1 MNFDEARYLMVEQQI
16 RPWNVEEPSVRQ
28 AFMTVKREDFVPFAF
43 REVAFAEIQIPLAQ
57 GQCML
62 APYLEGRLLQEAL
75 IQPSDVVLEIGT
87 GTGFTA
93 AMLGILAREVV
104 SVEIVPELAAS
115 AKNNLRTNG
124 FVNVEVREQDG
135 STLTEKDGTY
145 DAIVL
150 SGSVAEVPK
159 NLLSMLKVGGRL
171 VAVVGNKPV
180 MRGTL
185 VKRISATEF
194 KTTEPWDAVA
204 PRLSRFP
211 ETKSFQL

>member
-93 AMLGILAREVV
+93 AMLGTLAREVV

>member
-62 APYLEGRLLQEAL
+62 APYLEGRLLQEAA

-124 FVNVEVREQDG
+124 FVNIEVREQDG

>member
-62 APYLEGRLLQEAL
+62 APYLEGRLLQEAA

-93 AMLGILAREVV
+93 AMLGTLAREVV

-124 FVNVEVREQDG
+124 FVNIEVREQDG

>member
-93 AMLGILAREVV
+93 AMLGTLAREVV

-124 FVNVEVREQDG
+124 FVNIEVREQDG